1 MTQSTK
7 NLLSHFMPTE
17 VINHIIGFACPFTTE
32 ELIHKKLRL
41 KRITLFFSYK
51 QFSYKQYY
59 NLLYDF
65 EGIRDMDKKRG
76 FFIGN
81 NKFFIKHFMSEN
93 GMRVYKTNDKRNLNN
108 CRKLLYPNF
117 FSF

>member
-17 VINHIIGFACPFTTE
+17 VNNHIIGFACPFTTE

-41 KRITLFFSYK
+41 KRIKLF
-51 QFSYKQYY
+51 FSYKQYY
-59 NLLYDF
+59 NLLYAF
-65 EGIRDMDKKRG
+65 EGIRDKKQQEW
-76 FFIGN
+76 FFKGN
-81 NKFFIKHFMSEN
+81 NTFFIKHFMSEN